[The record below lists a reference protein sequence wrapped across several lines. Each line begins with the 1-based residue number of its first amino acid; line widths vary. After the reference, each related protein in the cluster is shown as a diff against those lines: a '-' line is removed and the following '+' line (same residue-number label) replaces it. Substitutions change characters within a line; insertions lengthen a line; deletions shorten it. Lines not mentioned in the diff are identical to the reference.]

1 VGGARRPR
9 EHRAGERLT
18 TDATADSTVG
28 PAAPGQYWWLPF
40 AAGVLTIIAGLIALI
55 WPGPTLLVVGV
66 VLGAYLMVWGVIT
79 LVRGIGG
86 AAGMHPGL
94 RLALVLLGLF
104 AVLAA
109 LFLLVRPAESVLA
122 VAWVIGFWW
131 ILSGEV
137 ELTRGFVIPEGR
149 AWNIGLGLIG
159 IVAGTVILAQ
169 PQIGLAA
176 LVVIS
181 GIGLICQGAIEAIA
195 GWQLRYL
202 HKEGLA

>member
-1 VGGARRPR
+1 
-9 EHRAGERLT
+9 LT
-18 TDATADSTVG
+18 TTATPDSTLG

-40 AAGVLTIIAGLIALI
+40 AAGVLTIIVGLIALI

-66 VLGAYLMVWGVIT
+66 LLGAYLMVWGVIT

-86 AAGMHPGL
+86 AHGMHPGL
-94 RLALVLLGLF
+94 RLALVLLGLV

-109 LFLLVRPAESVLA
+109 LLLLVRPAESVLA

-131 ILSGEV
+131 VLSGVV
-137 ELTRGFVIPEGR
+137 ELTRGLVIPEGR
-149 AWNIGLGLIG
+149 AWNIGLGLVG
-159 IVAGTVILAQ
+159 IVAGTIILAQ
-169 PQIGLAA
+169 PEIGLAA

-181 GIGLICQGAIEAIA
+181 GIGLICQGALEAVA